1 MQIARVP
8 SLQTSIRGAL
18 LLLATGTTL
27 LACSAADDAPA
38 LSERPQ
44 TISNASVKEN
54 PTPSSS
60 STTSASASS
69 DGLPTSHPGPPYPVG
84 TAICSGP
91 PYYKKPADY
100 VGVWPPPASQWW
112 GLKLS
117 PLEQIIA
124 DTSPSQPWS
133 RYVPDQACSKDDECG
148 DGFCDRGRC
157 NAIWTCRVRAGMP
170 CKEHS
175 HCEGSV
181 AGVCIDG
188 RCRSCTSDAECDA
201 AHPGK
206 GYLCNIFPRPPYP
219 RPCGPH
225 GPRPS
230 KSDLKEN

>member
-1 MQIARVP
+1 MQIARFS
-8 SLQTSIRGAL
+8 SLQTSGRGAL
-18 LLLATGTTL
+18 LLLAAGAML

-44 TISNASVKEN
+44 TISNLPVKEN
-54 PTPSSS
+54 PPSFSS
-60 STTSASASS
+60 AAPSAPGSANA
-69 DGLPTSHPGPPYPVG
+69 LPIGHPGPPYPVG
-84 TAICSGP
+84 TEVCDAP
-91 PYYKKPADY
+91 PYKKPADY

-188 RCRSCTSDAECDA
+188 RCRSCTSDAECEA

-206 GYLCNIFPRPPYP
+206 GYICNIFPRPPYP
-219 RPCGPH
+219 RPCGPL
-225 GPRPS
+225 GPHSR
-230 KSDLKEN
+230 KSDIKNP